1 MIKMK
6 DKEIEKFKKIIMFEL
21 NKQFFVT
28 MGLFGFLVAAFIND
42 WNVSSILGICKIK
55 GEK

>member
-1 MIKMK
+1 MK